1 MTRARVIPFLLTS
14 DSGLVKTRKFTNRRY
29 LGDAINAV
37 RIFNEKEVDELVL
50 LDIDA
55 TTRGSG
61 PQFGY
66 VEEVLSEA
74 FMPVGYGGG
83 ITSLQQIETL
93 FKLGVEKVVLNTV
106 LAEQPAL
113 LSEASRV
120 FGAQSIVA
128 SMDVKR
134 DLLGRRRAYIRGGTR
149 KLDGDPID
157 LLKRWEQLGAGE
169 VVVNSIDRDGMRQG
183 LDLELTQQAAS
194 AVEVPIVAVGGAGH
208 LGHVVA
214 GLQAGASAIGAGS
227 MFVFHGVHQ
236 AVLISY
242 IDRNELTALTAAA
255 TSTTKASSQ

>member
-1 MTRARVIPFLLTS
+1 MNRARIIPFLLTS
-14 DSGLVKTRKFTNRRY
+14 DSGLVKTIKFDKRRY

-55 TTRGSG
+55 TARGSG
-61 PQFGY
+61 PQFEY

-83 ITSLQQIETL
+83 ITSMAQIERL
-93 FKLGVEKVVLNTV
+93 FTLGVEKVVLNSV
-106 LAEQPAL
+106 LAERPEL

-128 SMDVKR
+128 SLDTKR
-134 DLLGRRRAYIRGGTR
+134 DLLGRRRAYARSGKR
-149 KLDGDPID
+149 KLDGDPIE

-169 VVVNSIDRDGMRQG
+169 VVVNSIDRDGTRQG
-183 LDLELTQQAAS
+183 LDVEFVAQAS
-194 AVEVPIVAVGGAGH
+194 AAVEIPVMAVGGAGD
-208 LGHVVA
+208 LGHLA
-214 GLQAGASAIGAGS
+214 AALKAGASAVGAGS
-227 MFVFHGVHQ
+227 LFVFQGVHQ

-242 IDRNELTALTAAA
+242 IDRVELAALTAAA
-255 TSTTKASSQ
+255 VSPTIATK

>member
-1 MTRARVIPFLLTS
+1 MNPSRIIPFLLTG
-14 DSGLVKTRKFTNRRY
+14 DSGLVKTVKFDKRRY

-55 TTRGSG
+55 TKRGTG
-61 PQFGY
+61 PQFDY

-83 ITSLQQIETL
+83 ITSLSQIERL
-93 FKLGVEKVVLNTV
+93 FKLGVEKVVLNSV
-106 LAEQPAL
+106 LAENPHI

-120 FGAQSIVA
+120 FGAQSVVA
-128 SMDVKR
+128 SLDVKR
-134 DLLGRRRAYIRGGTR
+134 DFLGRRRAYVRSGSR
-149 KLDGDPID
+149 KLDSDPIE

-169 VVVNSIDRDGMRQG
+169 VVVNSIERDGTRQG
-183 LDLELTQQAAS
+183 LDLELTAEAS
-194 AVEVPIVAVGGAGH
+194 AAVEIPVVAVGGAGD
-208 LGHVVA
+208 LGHLSA
-214 GLQAGASAIGAGS
+214 ALRAGASAVGAGS

-242 IDRNELTALTAAA
+242 IDWSALAALSA
-255 TSTTKASSQ
+255 TVAPSLPPTRS

>member
-1 MTRARVIPFLLTS
+1 MIRARIIPFLLTS
-14 DSGLVKTRKFTNRRY
+14 DSGLVKTIRFGKRRY

-55 TTRGSG
+55 TTRGTG
-61 PQFGY
+61 PRFDN

-83 ITSLQQIETL
+83 ITSLAQVERL
-93 FKLGVEKVVLNTV
+93 FRLGVEKVVLNSV
-106 LAEQPAL
+106 LADRPEL
-113 LSEASRV
+113 LSETSRV

-134 DLLGRRRAYIRGGTR
+134 DLLGRRRAWVRGGSR
-149 KLDGDPID
+149 KLDGDPIE
-157 LLKRWEQLGAGE
+157 LLRRWEQLGAGE
-169 VVVNSIDRDGMRQG
+169 VVVNSIDRDGTRQG
-183 LDLELTQQAAS
+183 LDLELTAQAAA
-194 AVEVPIVAVGGAGH
+194 AVEIPVVAVGGAGEAGH
-208 LGHVVA
+208 LVA
-214 GLQAGASAIGAGS
+214 ALKAGASAVGAGS

-242 IDRNELTALTAAA
+242 IDRGELAALTAAA
-255 TSTTKASSQ
+255 FSSTTASTS

>member
-1 MTRARVIPFLLTS
+1 MNRARIIPFLLTS
-14 DSGLVKTRKFTNRRY
+14 DSGLVKTIKFDRRRY

-55 TTRGSG
+55 TTRGTG
-61 PQFGY
+61 PQFEY

-83 ITSLQQIETL
+83 ITSLRQIEQL
-93 FKLGVEKVVLNTV
+93 FKLGVEKVVLNSV
-106 LAEQPAL
+106 VAEQPTL
-113 LSEASRV
+113 LSEASQV

-134 DLLGRRRAYIRGGTR
+134 DLLGRRRAYTRGGKR

-169 VVVNSIDRDGMRQG
+169 VVVNSIDRDGTRLG
-183 LDLELTQQAAS
+183 LDLEFTAQAAS
-194 AVEVPIVAVGGAGH
+194 AVEVPVVAVGGAGDIGH
-208 LGHVVA
+208 LVA
-214 GLQAGASAIGAGS
+214 ALKAGASAVGAGS

-242 IDRNELTALTAAA
+242 IDRYELAALTAA
-255 TSTTKASSQ
+255 TTPSRIVT

>member
-1 MTRARVIPFLLTS
+1 MNRARIIPFLLTS
-14 DSGLVKTRKFTNRRY
+14 DSGLVKTIKFDRRRY

-55 TTRGSG
+55 TTRGTG
-61 PQFGY
+61 PQFEY

-83 ITSLQQIETL
+83 ITSLRQIEQL
-93 FKLGVEKVVLNTV
+93 FKLGVEKVVLNSV
-106 LAEQPAL
+106 VAEQPTL
-113 LSEASRV
+113 LSEASQV

-134 DLLGRRRAYIRGGTR
+134 DLLGRRRAYTRGGKR

-169 VVVNSIDRDGMRQG
+169 VVVNSIDRDGTRLG
-183 LDLELTQQAAS
+183 LDLEFTAQAAS
-194 AVEVPIVAVGGAGH
+194 AVEVPVVAVGGAGDIGH
-208 LGHVVA
+208 LVA
-214 GLQAGASAIGAGS
+214 ALKAGASAVGAGS

-242 IDRNELTALTAAA
+242 IDRYELAALTAA
-255 TSTTKASSQ
+255 TTPSKIVT

>member
-1 MTRARVIPFLLTS
+1 MNRARIIPFLLTS
-14 DSGLVKTRKFTNRRY
+14 DSGLVKTIKFDRRRY

-55 TTRGSG
+55 TTRGTG
-61 PQFGY
+61 PQFDY

-83 ITSLQQIETL
+83 ITSLRQIEQL
-93 FKLGVEKVVLNTV
+93 FKLGVEKVVLNSV
-106 LAEQPAL
+106 VAEQPTL
-113 LSEASRV
+113 LSEASQV

-134 DLLGRRRAYIRGGTR
+134 DLLGRRRAYTRGGKR

-169 VVVNSIDRDGMRQG
+169 VVVNSIDRDGTRLG
-183 LDLELTQQAAS
+183 LDLEFTAQAAS
-194 AVEVPIVAVGGAGH
+194 AVEVPVVAVGGAGDIGH
-208 LGHVVA
+208 LVA
-214 GLQAGASAIGAGS
+214 GLKAGASAVGAGS

-242 IDRNELTALTAAA
+242 IDRYELAALTAAA
-255 TSTTKASSQ
+255 TPSKIVT